1 MRRWREALDAPVV
14 FAGFALLFWLG
25 RSSSFGVGDSPQHAL
40 AALRFIVPHPPGYP
54 LQTSLATLLGDA
66 NGLSGIFHAGA
77 AATLFLLLRAGGAGR
92 VAALIGA
99 SLMALSPLFWYYSLV
114 AEVRA
119 LNDFLALI
127 AALFAA
133 DWSRTGKPR
142 SLALFSI
149 VLGLGL
155 SHHPT
160 FVVLLPAYAVWLSAR
175 RPSNA
180 LAAQCAALAAAALA
194 APYVLLG
201 LRLSWGAPAYNLFE
215 VSGWSDLP
223 GLFLRSGLG
232 GPLRMT
238 GAAAPLGS
246 AAFDFGRLT
255 EHAGWF
261 ASSLWTHAGPAGL
274 ALAGAGIWE
283 LRGKQNREIA
293 AWALWS
299 SLAILP
305 FLVFSSQQL
314 PGVDLEYA
322 RAVATRFH
330 LLPLIAVFA
339 LAGFGAHRLLGQ
351 IRPAFGAVLLATV
364 LLGPLV
370 LAPLSLERRSPL
382 LDYTRALIGDSD
394 PGDFIVLGADD
405 TIFATLH
412 LELVG
417 RETGGRVFLAPSMF
431 SFPPY
436 VRRLRKTYPKAVL
449 PANED
454 GGLSLNWALWI
465 QLNPGRAVLAEPSLT
480 DAVLAD
486 FPLSV
491 PQGGLIRVESVPRRQ
506 DPASDA
512 RRFLASLETSPFTR
526 ADVLPWTQE
535 VYVLKSR
542 RSMAEWLASRLDPN
556 TDRELAARLKLLMES
571 F

>member
-1 MRRWREALDAPVV
+1 MRRWREALDAPVL
-14 FAGFALLFWLG
+14 FAGFAILFWLG

-54 LQTSLATLLGDA
+54 LQSSLAALIGDA
-66 NGLSGIFHAGA
+66 NGLSGLFHAA
-77 AATLFLLLRAGGAGR
+77 AAAVLFLSLRSAGIR
-92 VAALIGA
+92 RPAALIGA
-99 SLMALSPLFWYYSLV
+99 ALMALSPLFWYYSLV

-119 LNDFLALI
+119 LNDLLAL
-127 AALFAA
+127 AAAWGAA
-133 DWSRTGKPR
+133 EWARTGKPR
-142 SLALFSI
+142 SLAFFSV
-149 VLGLGL
+149 VLGLGA

-180 LAAQCAALAAAALA
+180 LAAKCAALAAAGLA
-194 APYVLLG
+194 APYALLG
-201 LRLSWGAPAYNLFE
+201 LRLSGSAPVYNLFE
-215 VSGWSDLP
+215 ISGWRDLP

-246 AAFDFGRLT
+246 TAFDFARLA

-261 ASSLWTHAGPAGL
+261 VSSLWTHAGPAGL
-274 ALAGAGIWE
+274 ALAGAGVWE
-283 LRGKQNREIA
+283 LRGKQNRELA
-293 AWALWS
+293 AWSMWAIS
-299 SLAILP
+299 AILP
-305 FLVFSSQQL
+305 FLIFSSQQM
-314 PGVDLEYA
+314 PGIDPEYA

-339 LAGFGAHRLLGQ
+339 LAGFGAHRALES

-370 LAPLSLERRSPL
+370 LCPLSLEKRSPL
-382 LDYTRALIGDSD
+382 LDYTRAMIRDSA
-394 PGDFIVLGADD
+394 PGDFLVLGADD

-412 LELVG
+412 LELAG

-436 VRRLRKTYPKAVL
+436 VRRLRRTYPEAVL
-449 PANED
+449 PANEA
-454 GGLSLNWALWI
+454 GELSLNWALWKK
-465 QLNPGRAVLAEPSLT
+465 LNPGRAVLAEPSLKA
-480 DAVLAD
+480 AVLAG

-491 PQGGLIRVESVPRRQ
+491 PQGGLIRVESVPRRA

-512 RRFLASLETSPFTR
+512 RRFVDSLATAPFTR

-535 VYVLKSR
+535 VYILKSR
-542 RSMAEWLASRLDPN
+542 RSMAEWLASRLDPK
-556 TDRELAARLKLLMES
+556 TDRELGQRLALLMES
-571 F
+571 L